1 MTQKAHGPVN
11 TETRNFQAARDL
23 QWVFLAVS
31 AVALVFGTSFVRA
44 LPYGIVLAAGA
55 LLNVSTYLVPLE
67 RLDTR
72 QLSYALAGQVVASI
86 IVISLAAAYSGGT
99 ASPLYAFLL
108 IALVVP
114 AVTSDM
120 LFTLSLAAFAV
131 LAFLL
136 TGVLLGNPFGPASQ
150 AFVKIALLVAFPFA
164 INIAMSTYRRKLR
177 DRETF
182 STLYRVSRS
191 LGESLDLKQVL
202 HRLLGDV
209 DNIFRTDIS
218 SVRVV
223 DPGTNTLV
231 VKASGGEAEEVEQK
245 QIEIKMGEGFIGWVG
260 KTGEPFIASDITKDP
275 RFATFPKAKK
285 KVASAIAA
293 PIKIGG
299 RTVGVISC
307 ASSTRKRFST
317 DDLDLLISVAS
328 LSAEAIERAELY
340 QQLLSRGQAVLESM
354 VDGLLVVDR
363 DCRIVLTNHT
373 SREMLDVRPSD
384 GEPLEDLL
392 KGRVAEW
399 RPLCRDVTNRILDI
413 PGTPP
418 VSFKLDLNIISG
430 EGAGRVMNARVSPI
444 MSQWSKVIG
453 AVVVLEDITDV
464 MRLAHE
470 LSEEKSKLEA
480 VLENV
485 AVGVLAMNEEGEL
498 MIANSSA
505 FNMLSIARPWWWLG
519 STLEDA
525 IPEPAVV
532 RLVRRAMD
540 KDEPIV
546 NEMVMLPS
554 GRRIEVSCAAIE
566 EPASTSGGIVAV
578 LHDVTGMHEVEQAK
592 SDFVSM
598 VSHELRTPLTSIKAY
613 VDTLQRQ
620 DVEFDDETRAS
631 FVSVIAR
638 ETERMTRLINDI
650 LDLSRI
656 EAGRLDLKPTFVDL
670 PELIHKVESRIEQQ
684 AEGRRLVFEVPAT
697 MEPVLAEQAKLEQVM
712 LNIIGNALKYSPE
725 GGDIE
730 ISVRRLKEKAM
741 VTVTDHGIGIPEEQ
755 LPFIF
760 EKYHRGG
767 KSEGGG
773 IRGAGLGLFVTKS
786 IIEAHGGRIWVEST
800 EGKGTSMIFTIP
812 LLPEAGQAPQAG
824 AIGDDR
830 A

>member
-1 MTQKAHGPVN
+1 MANEARDSVN
-11 TETRNFQAARDL
+11 TDTRNFQAARDL
-23 QWVFLAVS
+23 QWVFLAV
-31 AVALVFGTSFVRA
+31 AAAALLFGISFVRA
-44 LPYGIVLAAGA
+44 IPYGILLAGGA
-55 LLNVSTYLVPLE
+55 LLNAATYLLPLKRLEE
-67 RLDTR
+67 RY
-72 QLSYALAGQVVASI
+72 LSYALAGQLVVSLT
-86 IVISLAAAYSGGT
+86 VIALAAAYSGGA

-108 IALVVP
+108 VTLVVP
-114 AVTSDM
+114 AVTADT
-120 LFTLSLAAFAV
+120 LFTASITAYAV

-136 TGVLLGNPFGPASQ
+136 AGVLLGNPFGPASP
-150 AFVKIALLVAFPFA
+150 AFVKIALLVVFPIA
-164 INIAMSTYRRKLR
+164 INVAMSTYRRKLR

-182 STLYRVSRS
+182 STLYRVGRS

-218 SVRVV
+218 SVRLV

-231 VKASGGEAEEVEQK
+231 VKASGGETEEVEQK

-260 KTGEPFIASDITKDP
+260 KTGEPFIARDISKDP

-307 ASSTRKRFST
+307 ASSTRKRFSA

-354 VDGLLVVDR
+354 VDGLVVVDR
-363 DCRIVLTNHT
+363 DSRIVLTNHT
-373 SREMLDVRPSD
+373 FRDVLDVRPGG

-392 KGRVAEW
+392 KSKVAEW
-399 RPLCRDVTNRILDI
+399 KALCRDVTNRILDS
-413 PGTPP
+413 PGAQP
-418 VSFKLDLNIISG
+418 VSFSLDLNIVAG
-430 EGAGRVMNARVSPI
+430 EGAGRVMNTRVSPI
-444 MSQWSKVIG
+444 MSQWSKVMG
-453 AVVVLEDITDV
+453 AVLVLEDITDV
-464 MRLAHE
+464 MRLARE
-470 LSEEKSKLEA
+470 LALEKSKLEA

-485 AVGVLAMNEEGEL
+485 AVGVLAMNEAGEL
-498 MIANSSA
+498 MIANSSV

-532 RLVRRAMD
+532 RLVRRAMEQ
-540 KDEPIV
+540 DEPII
-546 NEMVMLPS
+546 NEMVTLPS
-554 GRRIEVSCAAIE
+554 GRRIEVSCAPIE
-566 EPASTSGGIVAV
+566 ELASAVGGTVAV
-578 LHDVTGMHEVEQAK
+578 LHDVTGLHEVEQAK

-620 DVEFDDETRAS
+620 DVQFDDETRTS
-631 FVSVIAR
+631 FVEVIAR

-670 PELIHKVESRIEQQ
+670 PELIRKVEGRIEQQ
-684 AEGRRLVFEVPAT
+684 AAGRRLLLDVPVV

-741 VTVTDHGIGIPEEQ
+741 VSVTDHGIGIPEEQ

-786 IIEAHGGRIWVEST
+786 IIEAHGGRIWAEST
-800 EGKGTSMIFTIP
+800 EGKGTSMIFTVP
-812 LLPEAGQAPQAG
+812 LLGEAGQSPEAR
-824 AIGDDR
+824 AIGEDS

>member
-1 MTQKAHGPVN
+1 MANEARDSVN
-11 TETRNFQAARDL
+11 TDTRNFQAARDL
-23 QWVFLAVS
+23 QWVFLAV
-31 AVALVFGTSFVRA
+31 AAAALLFGISFVRA
-44 LPYGIVLAAGA
+44 IPYGIVLAAGA
-55 LLNVSTYLVPLE
+55 LLNASTYLLPLKRLEE
-67 RLDTR
+67 RY
-72 QLSYALAGQVVASI
+72 LSYALAGQLVVSLT
-86 IVISLAAAYSGGT
+86 VIALAAAYSGGA

-108 IALVVP
+108 VTLVVP
-114 AVTSDM
+114 AVTADT
-120 LFTLSLAAFAV
+120 LFTASITAYAV

-136 TGVLLGNPFGPASQ
+136 AGVLLGNPFGPASP
-150 AFVKIALLVAFPFA
+150 AFVKIALLVVFPIA
-164 INIAMSTYRRKLR
+164 INVAMSTYRRKLR

-182 STLYRVSRS
+182 STLYRVGRS

-218 SVRVV
+218 SVRLV

-231 VKASGGEAEEVEQK
+231 VKASGGETEEVEQK

-260 KTGEPFIASDITKDP
+260 KTGEPFIARDISKDP

-307 ASSTRKRFST
+307 ASSTRKRFSA

-354 VDGLLVVDR
+354 VDGLVVVDR
-363 DCRIVLTNHT
+363 DSRIVLTNHT
-373 SREMLDVRPSD
+373 FRDVLDVRPGG

-392 KGRVAEW
+392 KSKVAEW
-399 RPLCRDVTNRILDI
+399 KALCRDVTNRILDS
-413 PGTPP
+413 PGAQP
-418 VSFKLDLNIISG
+418 VSFSLDLNIVAG
-430 EGAGRVMNARVSPI
+430 EGAGRVMNTRVSPI
-444 MSQWSKVIG
+444 MSQWSKVMG
-453 AVVVLEDITDV
+453 AVLVLEDITDV
-464 MRLAHE
+464 MRLARE
-470 LSEEKSKLEA
+470 LALEKSKLEA

-485 AVGVLAMNEEGEL
+485 AVGVLAMNEAGEL
-498 MIANSSA
+498 MIANSSV

-532 RLVRRAMD
+532 RLVRRAMEQ
-540 KDEPIV
+540 DEPII
-546 NEMVMLPS
+546 NEMVTLPS
-554 GRRIEVSCAAIE
+554 GRRIEVSCAPIE
-566 EPASTSGGIVAV
+566 ELASAVGGTVAV
-578 LHDVTGMHEVEQAK
+578 LHDVTGLHEVEQAK

-620 DVEFDDETRAS
+620 DVQFDDETRTS
-631 FVSVIAR
+631 FVEVIAR

-670 PELIHKVESRIEQQ
+670 PELIRKVEGRIEQQ
-684 AEGRRLVFEVPAT
+684 AAGRRLLLDVPVV

-741 VTVTDHGIGIPEEQ
+741 VSVTDHGIGIPEEQ

-786 IIEAHGGRIWVEST
+786 IIEAHGGRIWAEST
-800 EGKGTSMIFTIP
+800 EGKGTSMIFTVP
-812 LLPEAGQAPQAG
+812 LLGEAGQSPEAR
-824 AIGDDR
+824 AIGEDS

>member
-1 MTQKAHGPVN
+1 MAQKARDSVN
-11 TETRNFQAARDL
+11 TDTRNFQAARDL
-23 QWVFLAVS
+23 QWVFLAV
-31 AVALVFGTSFVRA
+31 AAAALLFGTSFVRTI
-44 LPYGIVLAAGA
+44 PYGIVLAVGA
-55 LLNVSTYLVPLE
+55 LLNATSYLMPLKRLEE
-67 RLDTR
+67 RN
-72 QLSYALAGQVVASI
+72 LSYALAGQLVVSI
-86 IVISLAAAYSGGT
+86 TVIALAAAYSGGA

-108 IALVVP
+108 VTLVVP
-114 AVTSDM
+114 AVTADT
-120 LFTLSLAAFAV
+120 LFTASITAYAV

-136 TGVLLGNPFGPASQ
+136 AGVLLGNPFGPASQ
-150 AFVKIALLVAFPFA
+150 AFVKIALLVVFPLA
-164 INIAMSTYRRKLR
+164 INVAMSTYRRKLR

-182 STLYRVSRS
+182 STLYRVGRS

-209 DNIFRTDIS
+209 DTIFRTDIS
-218 SVRVV
+218 SVRLV

-231 VKASGGEAEEVEQK
+231 VKASGGETEEVEQK

-260 KTGEPFIASDITKDP
+260 KTGEPFIARDISKDP

-307 ASSTRKRFST
+307 ASSTRKRFSA

-354 VDGLLVVDR
+354 VDGLVVVDR
-363 DCRIVLTNHT
+363 DSRIVLTNHT
-373 SREMLDVRPSD
+373 FRDVLDLRPGG

-392 KGRVAEW
+392 KGKVAEW
-399 RPLCRDVTNRILDI
+399 KPLCRDVTNRILDS
-413 PGTPP
+413 PGAQP
-418 VSFKLDLNIISG
+418 VSFSLDLNIVAG
-430 EGAGRVMNARVSPI
+430 EGAGRVMNTRVSPI

-453 AVVVLEDITDV
+453 AVLVLEDITDV
-464 MRLAHE
+464 MRLARE
-470 LSEEKSKLEA
+470 LALEKSKLEA

-485 AVGVLAMNEEGEL
+485 AVGVLAMNEAGEL
-498 MIANSSA
+498 MIANSSV

-532 RLVRRAMD
+532 RLVRRAMEQ
-540 KDEPIV
+540 DEPII
-546 NEMVMLPS
+546 NEMVALAS
-554 GRRIEVSCAAIE
+554 GRRIEVSCAPIE
-566 EPASTSGGIVAV
+566 ELASTVGGTVAV
-578 LHDVTGMHEVEQAK
+578 LHDVTGLHEVEQAK

-620 DVEFDDETRAS
+620 DVQFDDETRTS
-631 FVSVIAR
+631 FVAVIAR

-670 PELIHKVESRIEQQ
+670 PELIRKVEGRIEQQ
-684 AEGRRLVFEVPAT
+684 AAGRRLLLDIPVV

-741 VTVTDHGIGIPEEQ
+741 VSVTDHGIGIPQEQ

-786 IIEAHGGRIWVEST
+786 IIEAHGGRIWAEST
-800 EGKGTSMIFTIP
+800 EGKGTCMIFTIP
-812 LLPEAGQAPQAG
+812 LLGEAGQSPEAR
-824 AIGDDR
+824 AIGEDSV
-830 A
+830 

>member
-1 MTQKAHGPVN
+1 MAQKARDSVN
-11 TETRNFQAARDL
+11 TDTRNFQAARDL
-23 QWVFLAVS
+23 QWVFLAV
-31 AVALVFGTSFVRA
+31 AAAALLFGTSFVRTI
-44 LPYGIVLAAGA
+44 PYGIVLAVGA
-55 LLNVSTYLVPLE
+55 LLNATSYLMPLKRLEE
-67 RLDTR
+67 RN
-72 QLSYALAGQVVASI
+72 LSYALAGQLVVSI
-86 IVISLAAAYSGGT
+86 TVIALAAAYSGGA

-108 IALVVP
+108 VTLVVP
-114 AVTSDM
+114 AVTADT
-120 LFTLSLAAFAV
+120 LFTASITAYAV

-136 TGVLLGNPFGPASQ
+136 AGVLLGNPFGPASQ
-150 AFVKIALLVAFPFA
+150 AFVKIALLVVFPLA
-164 INIAMSTYRRKLR
+164 INVAMSTYRRKLR

-182 STLYRVSRS
+182 STLYRVGRS

-209 DNIFRTDIS
+209 DTIFRTDIS
-218 SVRVV
+218 SVRLV

-231 VKASGGEAEEVEQK
+231 VKASGGETEEVEQR

-260 KTGEPFIASDITKDP
+260 KTGEPFIARDISKDP

-307 ASSTRKRFST
+307 ASSTRKRFSA

-354 VDGLLVVDR
+354 VDGLVVVDR
-363 DCRIVLTNHT
+363 DSRIVLTNHT
-373 SREMLDVRPSD
+373 FRDVLDLRPGG

-392 KGRVAEW
+392 KGKVAEW
-399 RPLCRDVTNRILDI
+399 KPLCRDVTNRILDS
-413 PGTPP
+413 PGAQP
-418 VSFKLDLNIISG
+418 VSFSLDLNIVAG
-430 EGAGRVMNARVSPI
+430 EGTGRVMNTRVSPI

-453 AVVVLEDITDV
+453 AVLVLEDITDV
-464 MRLAHE
+464 MRLARE
-470 LSEEKSKLEA
+470 LALEKSKLEA

-485 AVGVLAMNEEGEL
+485 AVGVLAMNEAGEL
-498 MIANSSA
+498 MIANSSV

-532 RLVRRAMD
+532 RLVRRAMEQ
-540 KDEPIV
+540 DEPII
-546 NEMVMLPS
+546 NEMVALAS
-554 GRRIEVSCAAIE
+554 GRRIEVSCAPIE
-566 EPASTSGGIVAV
+566 ELASTVGGTVAV
-578 LHDVTGMHEVEQAK
+578 LHDVTGLHEVEQAK

-620 DVEFDDETRAS
+620 DVQFDDETRTS
-631 FVSVIAR
+631 FVAVIAR

-670 PELIHKVESRIEQQ
+670 PELIHKVEGRIEQQ
-684 AEGRRLVFEVPAT
+684 AAGRRLLLDIPVV

-741 VTVTDHGIGIPEEQ
+741 VSVTDHGIGIPQEQ

-786 IIEAHGGRIWVEST
+786 IIEAHGGRIWAEST
-800 EGKGTSMIFTIP
+800 EGKGTCMIFTIP
-812 LLPEAGQAPQAG
+812 LLGEAGQSPEAR
-824 AIGDDR
+824 AIGEDSV
-830 A
+830 

>member
-1 MTQKAHGPVN
+1 MAQKARDSVN
-11 TETRNFQAARDL
+11 TDTRNFQAARDL
-23 QWVFLAVS
+23 QWVFLAV
-31 AVALVFGTSFVRA
+31 AAAALLFGTSFVRTI
-44 LPYGIVLAAGA
+44 PYGIVLAVGA
-55 LLNVSTYLVPLE
+55 LLNATSYLMPLKRLEE
-67 RLDTR
+67 RN
-72 QLSYALAGQVVASI
+72 LSYALAGQLVVSI
-86 IVISLAAAYSGGT
+86 TVIALAAAYSGGA

-108 IALVVP
+108 VTLVVP
-114 AVTSDM
+114 AVTADT
-120 LFTLSLAAFAV
+120 LFTASITAYAV

-136 TGVLLGNPFGPASQ
+136 AGVLLGNPFGPASQ
-150 AFVKIALLVAFPFA
+150 AFVKIALLVVFPLA
-164 INIAMSTYRRKLR
+164 INVAMSTYRRKLR

-182 STLYRVSRS
+182 STLYRVGRS

-209 DNIFRTDIS
+209 DTIFRTDIS
-218 SVRVV
+218 SVRLV

-231 VKASGGEAEEVEQK
+231 VKASGGETEEVEQK

-260 KTGEPFIASDITKDP
+260 KTGEPFIARDISKNP

-293 PIKIGG
+293 PIKIDG

-307 ASSTRKRFST
+307 ASSTRKRFSA

-354 VDGLLVVDR
+354 VDGLVVVDR
-363 DCRIVLTNHT
+363 DSRIVLTNHT
-373 SREMLDVRPSD
+373 FRDVLDLRPGG

-392 KGRVAEW
+392 KGKVAEW
-399 RPLCRDVTNRILDI
+399 KPLCRDVTNRILDS
-413 PGTPP
+413 PGAQP
-418 VSFKLDLNIISG
+418 VSFSLDLNIVAG
-430 EGAGRVMNARVSPI
+430 EGAGRVMNTRVSPI

-453 AVVVLEDITDV
+453 AVLVLEDITDV
-464 MRLAHE
+464 MRLARE
-470 LSEEKSKLEA
+470 LALEKSKLEA

-485 AVGVLAMNEEGEL
+485 AVGVLAMNEAGEL
-498 MIANSSA
+498 MIANSSV

-532 RLVRRAMD
+532 RLVRRAMEQ
-540 KDEPIV
+540 DEPII
-546 NEMVMLPS
+546 NEMVALAS
-554 GRRIEVSCAAIE
+554 GRRIEVSCAPIE
-566 EPASTSGGIVAV
+566 ELASTVGGTVAV
-578 LHDVTGMHEVEQAK
+578 LHDVTGLHEVEQAK

-620 DVEFDDETRAS
+620 DVQFDDETRTS
-631 FVSVIAR
+631 FVAVIAR

-670 PELIHKVESRIEQQ
+670 PELIRKVEGRIEQQ
-684 AEGRRLVFEVPAT
+684 AAGRRLLLDIPVV

-741 VTVTDHGIGIPEEQ
+741 VSVTDHGIGIPEEQ

-786 IIEAHGGRIWVEST
+786 IVEAHGGRIWAEST

-812 LLPEAGQAPQAG
+812 LLGEAGQSPEAR
-824 AIGDDR
+824 AIGEDSV
-830 A
+830 